1 MLLQRYC
8 KSANYFGR
16 KMTQLI
22 LVLDAAQRS
31 ALAVTRSLG
40 KLPQLS
46 IFTAEAA
53 PQALAGCSVFSQQF
67 FMSPSAIAAPEDY
80 INWLHDLSNK
90 YDFALVVP
98 VTEVTSQLLL
108 MNMTRLPKVRLPFTS
123 YENVLQLADKGN
135 LMALAQTLGIPSP
148 ATRLLASSA
157 ELAATQL
164 IYPFVI
170 KPCLSKIFTPSGWIA
185 TSVKIIHSPADLDKA
200 LKAEVYLHAHPFM
213 IQEFIPGNGAG
224 VFCLYH
230 HGQPTAFF
238 AHRRLREKPPQGGVS
253 VLCESAEVEPS
264 LKLYAE
270 KLLAA
275 ANWHGVAM
283 VEFRVAP
290 DGTPYLM
297 EVNTRFWGSLQLAID
312 SGVDF
317 PALMVSNELA
327 LGLPIPANY
336 KIGQRLRWLLGDLD
350 SLYLYLKSN
359 YSVGQKLRRIVEFIT
374 PGLFKTKH
382 EVNRINDIKPALY
395 ELKVYLRQILGK
407 V

>member
-1 MLLQRYC
+1 
-8 KSANYFGR
+8 
-16 KMTQLI
+16 MTQLI

-40 KLPQLS
+40 RLPQLEVM
-46 IFTAEAA
+46 TAEAA
-53 PQALAGCSVFSQQF
+53 TQALAGCSSFSQQF
-67 FMSPSAIAAPEDY
+67 FTSPSPISAPEDY
-80 INWLHDLSNK
+80 INWLENLNQHHN
-90 YDFALVVP
+90 FALIVP

-108 MNMTRLPKVRLPFTS
+108 MNMARLPKVRLPFAS

-135 LMALAQTLGIPSP
+135 LMALAQALGIPIP

-157 ELAATQL
+157 NLAEVAL
-164 IYPFVI
+164 NYPCVI

-185 TSVKIIHSPADLDKA
+185 TCVKIIHSPADLEKV
-200 LKAEVYLHAHPFM
+200 LRSEIYLQEYPFM

-224 VFCLYH
+224 IFCLYH

-253 VLCESAEVEPS
+253 VLSESAKVDPT

-283 VEFRVAP
+283 VEFRIAP
-290 DGTPYLM
+290 DGIAYLM

-312 SGVDF
+312 AGINF
-317 PALMVSNELA
+317 PALMISNELA
-327 LGLPIPANY
+327 LGLPIPKSY
-336 KIGQRLRWLLGDLD
+336 TIGQRLRWVLGDVD
-350 SLYLYLKSN
+350 SLYLYLKSTN
-359 YSVGQKLRRIVEFIT
+359 SGWQKLRRIIEFLT
-374 PGLFKTKH
+374 PGFKTKH
-382 EVNRINDIKPALY
+382 EINRVNDFRPALY
-395 ELKVYLRQILGK
+395 ELKVYIRQILGK
-407 V
+407 K